1 MFPRESGK
9 APDKLLFC
17 NSKVT
22 KNFSFVIA
30 GESVPVNPLE
40 ARFLQIDTKQVF
52 QHDEKSW

>member
-40 ARFLQIDTKQVF
+40 ARFRATTLWPLQVT
-52 QHDEKSW
+52 

>member
-1 MFPRESGK
+1 MISY
-9 APDKLLFC
+9 
-17 NSKVT
+17 KVT